1 MTEIHA
7 KKPVRDVQVSYDV
20 EATMRDGVVL
30 RSTVYRPV
38 GSGRYPV
45 LLSRTP
51 YGRDGGMD
59 AMYFDVLRAVRR
71 GYVVIRQDV
80 RGRYGSDGVFTP
92 SLQEGADGYDTVQW
106 AAGLPYCDGTVGMWG
121 KSYFAETQWRAAL
134 ERPPALGALVPTVS
148 ASHEWLDG
156 GRMRGGAH
164 ELGSRWVWAHGPIGP
179 DLLARRH
186 RDDPAALR
194 AAMGR
199 LAADLD
205 RASTGDLLATLPLAD
220 LADPASPAAPL
231 VASFGQRVTDPEWA
245 ALRLAG
251 RYDRVQ
257 VPVLHI
263 GGWYDVFLPGTLAQY
278 RATADVAAA
287 RGTRPPRL
295 VVGPWT
301 HVSVAGAVGELD
313 FGGAASG
320 AAVDLTGQH
329 LRWYDACLKGQ
340 DDSPTDP
347 PVQLFVMGENRW
359 RTYDTFPVPGARAED
374 WHLQPDGGLDRPVAT
389 PSAPDVYDFDPKDPV
404 PTVGGATLLTPS
416 RPAGPYD
423 QRPVEARPDVLT
435 YTSDVLEEPC
445 TALGAASVTLYAA
458 SSAQDTDFVARLVD
472 VHPDGRAMCV
482 TDGILRVSARETYPE
497 PGTVTPVPPTPIEP
511 HAVHE
516 YRIDLWATGITFLP
530 GHRIRVDIT
539 SSSHPRWDRNLNTG
553 RSTHDSA
560 VTAVAR
566 QRVFHDPDRPSR
578 LTLTVVD

>member
-1 MTEIHA
+1 MA
-7 KKPVRDVQVSYDV
+7 VRHVQVTYDV

-59 AMYFDVLRAVRR
+59 AMYFDVLRAVRH

-80 RGRYGSDGVFTP
+80 RGRYGSEGGFTP

-134 ERPPALGALVPTVS
+134 EQPPALGALVPTVS

-186 RDDPAALR
+186 RDDPSALR

-199 LAADLD
+199 LGADLD
-205 RASTGDLLATLPLAD
+205 RASTGELLATLPLAD
-220 LADPASPAAPL
+220 LADPESPTAPL
-231 VASFGQRVTDPEWA
+231 IKSFGQLVTEPEWA

-251 RYDRVQ
+251 HYDRVQ

-263 GGWYDVFLPGTLAQY
+263 GGWYDVFLPNTLAQY
-278 RATADVAAA
+278 RTTAELAAA
-287 RGTRPPRL
+287 RDTRPPRL

-301 HVSVAGAVGELD
+301 HVSVAGAIGELD

-329 LRWYDACLKGQ
+329 LRWYDVCLKGQ
-340 DDSPTDP
+340 DDRLTDP

-359 RTYDTFPVPGARAED
+359 RTYDTYSVPGARTED
-374 WHLQPDGGLDRPVAT
+374 WHLQPDGGLDRRVA
-389 PSAPDVYDFDPKDPV
+389 PASAPDVYDDDPKDPV

-416 RPAGPYD
+416 RPAGPFD
-423 QRPVEARPDVLT
+423 QRAVEARPDVLS
-435 YTSDVLEEPC
+435 YTSEVLPQPH
-445 TALGAASVTLYAA
+445 TVLGAVSVTLFAA
-458 SSAQDTDFVARLVD
+458 SSAPDTDFVARLVD

-482 TDGILRVSARETYPE
+482 TDGIIRASARASYPE
-497 PGTVTPVPPTPIEP
+497 PGVVAPVPPTPIEP
-511 HAVHE
+511 DAVYE

-530 GHRIRVDIT
+530 GHRIRLDVT

-553 RSTHDSA
+553 RSAYDSA

-566 QRVFHDPDRPSR
+566 QRIFHDPDRPSR
-578 LTLTVVD
+578 LILTVVD